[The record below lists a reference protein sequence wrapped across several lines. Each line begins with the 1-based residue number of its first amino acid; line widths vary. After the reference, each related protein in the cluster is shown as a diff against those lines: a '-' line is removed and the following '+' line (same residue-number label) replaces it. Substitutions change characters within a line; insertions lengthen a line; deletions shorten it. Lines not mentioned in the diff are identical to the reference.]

1 MTAAVHRLY
10 AIQEADPDPL
20 TIPAA
25 PDWQRQR
32 EAEAS
37 RHRPGAWSDAR
48 PQKAFALDCGNILP
62 IEGRR

>member
-1 MTAAVHRLY
+1 MSAAVHRLY
-10 AIQEADPDPL
+10 AIQEADPDPF

-37 RHRPGAWSDAR
+37 RHRPGAWSDGAATKTESVCAR
-48 PQKAFALDCGNILP
+48 LWNHPSV
-62 IEGRR
+62 